1 MKEWIRLP
9 MTKFSNRSRS
19 FALLLAAGL
28 VTVMMPL
35 NAQADA
41 GFKRWVADF
50 YTTAAKSGIT
60 RSTYQKA
67 FAGINEPD
75 PEALQKAQYQPEF
88 KSQIWEYLDSRVNP
102 YTVQIG
108 RQMAARHGGTLNAIE
123 RHFGVDKHILLA
135 IWSMESN
142 YGAVLEKPERL
153 HHVPQALATLAW
165 ADPKRAKFA
174 RNQLIA
180 ALKIL
185 QAGDVTP
192 KQLTGS
198 WAGAMGHTQFIPTS
212 YLLYA
217 VDADGNG
224 KRDIWHSIPDALAT
238 SANLLAKNGWTT
250 GKTWGYEA
258 VLPSGAAKYE
268 GQTKTLAQWAA
279 LGFVRPNGKGFPRGT
294 DRASL
299 KLMGGSNGPAF
310 LMMKNFF
317 TIKKYNAADSY
328 ALAVGLLADEIAGYG
343 GMQQS
348 WPRPHGTLDIKEK
361 FELQSRMKQLGYYDG
376 EVDGNF
382 GSGSKA
388 AISAIQKRLGMDQNG
403 EPSQSLLRA
412 LR

>member
-1 MKEWIRLP
+1 
-9 MTKFSNRSRS
+9 MTRSRTQRSRS
-19 FALLLAAGL
+19 LALLLAASLAAGIW
-28 VTVMMPL
+28 PL
-35 NAQADA
+35 EAQADA
-41 GFKRWVADF
+41 GFKSWVSNF
-50 YTTAAKSGIT
+50 YATAAKSGISK
-60 RSTYQKA
+60 STYNKA
-67 FAGINEPD
+67 FAGINGPD
-75 PEALQKAQYQPEF
+75 EDVLQKAQYQPEF
-88 KSQIWEYLDSRVNP
+88 KSRIWEYVDSRVNP
-102 YTVQIG
+102 YTVKIG
-108 RQMAARHGGTLNAIE
+108 REMAARHGQTLNAIE

-142 YGAVLEKPERL
+142 YGAVLEKPDRL

-192 KQLTGS
+192 RQLTGS

-217 VDADGNG
+217 IDADGNG

-258 VLPSGAAKYE
+258 VLPAGAAKYE

-279 LGFVRPNGKGFPRGT
+279 LGFARPNGKGFPRGS
-294 DRASL
+294 DRAEL
-299 KLMGGSNGPAF
+299 KLMAGSQGPAF
-310 LMMKNFF
+310 LMMRNFF
-317 TIKKYNAADSY
+317 TIKKYNNADSY

-348 WPRPHGTLDIKEK
+348 WPRPHGTLDMKEK
-361 FELQSRMKQLGYYDG
+361 FELQSRMKELGYYDG
-376 EVDGNF
+376 EIDGNF

-403 EPSQSLLRA
+403 EPSQSLLKAIR
-412 LR
+412 